1 MKKRG
6 INRFVEF
13 MGEALYPLII
23 IVNVAWIVA
32 TLYIIFE

>member
-23 IVNVAWIVA
+23 ILNIVWVVA
-32 TLYIIFE
+32 TLYIIFK

>member
-13 MGEALYPLII
+13 MGESFFPLVILVFWGLVI
-23 IVNVAWIVA
+23 IVTW
-32 TLYIIFE
+32 LCL